1 MYVCTPKNIFDEL
14 RPNIHFNWTYQ
25 NSKQI

>member
-14 RPNIHFNWTYQ
+14 RPNINFN
-25 NSKQI
+25 